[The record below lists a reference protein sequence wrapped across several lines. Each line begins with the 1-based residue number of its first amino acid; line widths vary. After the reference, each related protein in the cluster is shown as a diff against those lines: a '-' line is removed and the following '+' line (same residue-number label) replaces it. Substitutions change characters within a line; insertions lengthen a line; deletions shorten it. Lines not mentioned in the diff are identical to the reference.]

1 MHRLSGG
8 IAWPCYDSLSLR
20 NSLGL
25 SLPESVPDHNSLT
38 MIHNWCHLDVTEQ
51 VFAFVL
57 QMACER
63 KLISGTRV
71 GVDATLL

>member
-1 MHRLSGG
+1 
-8 IAWPCYDSLSLR
+8 
-20 NSLGL
+20 
-25 SLPESVPDHNSLT
+25 
-38 MIHNWCHLDVTEQ
+38 

>member
-1 MHRLSGG
+1 MYRLSGG
-8 IAWPCYDSLSLR
+8 IAWPCFDSLSLR

-38 MIHNWCHLDVTEQ
+38 MIHNWFPLDVTEQ